1 VGCFL
6 LPASFLSVEK
16 GFPVQRFETLDHTA
30 DIYLVSYGETL
41 AEAYANAAYG
51 MFCQIADVEGL
62 TATLTVPVTVEA
74 GDREQLVVHWLSELL
89 YLHEVEKLIFLDAT
103 VTELSETRLIGTA
116 QARLLAEV
124 DPDRLL
130 TPIKAVTY
138 HQLRVRPVNDHWR
151 IEVVLDI

>member
-1 VGCFL
+1 M
-6 LPASFLSVEK
+6 
-16 GFPVQRFETLDHTA
+16 QRFETLEHTA
-30 DIYLVSYGETL
+30 DIYLVSYGNTL

-51 MFCQIADVEGL
+51 MFCQIAKVEGL
-62 TATLTVPVTVEA
+62 TATLTVPVEVEA

-89 YLHEVEKLIFLDAT
+89 YLHEVEKLIFLDAA
-103 VTELSETRLIGTA
+103 VTELSETRLVGAA

-138 HQLRVRPVNDHWR
+138 HQLRVRQINGHWR
-151 IEVVLDI
+151 IDVVLDI